1 MGSTATRAA
10 PGFFIPNEEEWYK
23 AAYYDPTLAG
33 GLGRYHIDAT
43 GSDTAPSNQIADSGK
58 PDLSNLA
65 NYILDA
71 AGDYCVT
78 QDSSVDPSQ
87 NYLTNVGAFP
97 GSGIFYGTF
106 DQNGSL
112 WEIIQTV
119 TGSSPNCVLR
129 RGAWT
134 SLASYLQSNY
144 RLGFTNDTLSS
155 NGGFP
160 IADPSR
166 PAVSVQVD
174 MVTDLNIA
182 GILRQGTLA
191 TIPTP

>member
-78 QDSSVDPSQ
+78 QDSSGDPSQ

-134 SLASYLQSNY
+134 SLASSLKILLGQ
-144 RLGFTNDTLSS
+144 RLAQILDIVDRLLLTGHAPERNRWIHPVV
-155 NGGFP
+155 G
-160 IADPSR
+160 AHAVR
-166 PAVSVQVD
+166 PDQE
-174 MVTDLNIA
+174 THLH
-182 GILRQGTLA
+182 Q
-191 TIPTP
+191 